1 MADGRGLRGLSLQ
14 RVYPRPPGLGCRDDI
29 GPAFSALTPLPGQ
42 SLVPALQSKPLGERT
57 LAWEHEG
64 NRVVRVGDWEPY
76 DLSRDRAELTNL
88 AAQQSTKVKE
98 LILISLNAFDYYE
111 FGFRIHVR
119 SALKCGASED
129 EILEALEVVGIH
141 KLHAL
146 TSMLPVLVE
155 EVENFK
161 QASGETGGKIDD
173 LRN

>member
-1 MADGRGLRGLSLQ
+1 MTAEEKARKSAAILQ
-14 RVYPRPPGLGCRDDI
+14 RIATERGFVRLWPKLLAERDPDYMECI
-29 GPAFSALTPLPGQ
+29 HNMTMHPLHKRS
-42 SLVPALQSKPLGERT
+42 SLP
-57 LAWEHEG
+57 
-64 NRVVRVGDWEPY
+64 
-76 DLSRDRAELTNL
+76 
-88 AAQQSTKVKE
+88 TKVKE

-129 EILEALEVVGIH
+129 EILEALEVVGIQ

-161 QASGETGGKIDD
+161 QASGETGGKADD
-173 LRN
+173 VRN